1 MTTILFDLDGTLIDS
16 ADGILSS
23 MRAAFA
29 ELGVPEP
36 PGGLGRGLLGP
47 PLHTSLP
54 PLVGPALAETI
65 VPVYRR
71 IYVEHGLPAHRPFA
85 GIDTLLRELA
95 AAGAALAVAT
105 SKLER
110 FAEQIVAANGWA
122 PLFHTVCGETVEKT
136 RPTKADVVRVA
147 LARLGGPADAVM
159 VGDRSHDVIGARANG
174 LSCLGVAWGYA
185 GPGELETAGASTI
198 CADVDA
204 LRGELTTRTGPRNRH
219 SR

>member
-1 MTTILFDLDGTLIDS
+1 MKAILFDLDGTLIDS
-16 ADGILSS
+16 ADGILGS

-36 PGGLGRGLLGP
+36 AGGLGRDLLGP

-54 PLVGPALAETI
+54 PLVGTAAAEAI

-71 IYVEHGLPAHRPFA
+71 IYVERGMLEHRPFA
-85 GIDTLLRELA
+85 GIDGLLRELA
-95 AAGAALAVAT
+95 GAGVPLAVAT
-105 SKLER
+105 SKLEQ
-110 FAEQIVAANGWA
+110 FAERIVAANDWA
-122 PLFHTVCGETVEKT
+122 PLFRAVCGETVEKT
-136 RPTKADVVRVA
+136 RPTKADVVAVA
-147 LARLGGPADAVM
+147 LARLGGPAGAVM

-185 GPGELETAGASTI
+185 VPGELATAGAATI

-204 LRGELTTRTGPRNRH
+204 LRGELTTRIGS